1 MKTEES
7 YMGTENHTSDE
18 HDGATDVSASLNTP
32 VSEADANRQF
42 DTNDNHEGEAHA
54 VATTT
59 ADLDDRVLMALRAAS
74 ERKAV
79 DPIVL
84 DLRQIASFTDYF
96 LIASG
101 TNARQVQAIADA
113 ITETLKRAGTR
124 EMRVEG
130 YATAEWVLLDYGD
143 FVVHI
148 FEAKARTFYD
158 LERLWR
164 DAQRIP
170 VTPQMLGESP
180 IIMQVGAMP
189 EET

>member
-7 YMGTENHTSDE
+7 YMETENHTPIE
-18 HDGATDVSASLNTP
+18 HDEASAANH
-32 VSEADANRQF
+32 EADAN
-42 DTNDNHEGEAHA
+42 HETDGSHSDERNAHA
-54 VATTT
+54 VTNAV
-59 ADLDDRVLMALRAAS
+59 ADLDGRVMMALRAAS
-74 ERKAV
+74 EKKAV
-79 DPIVL
+79 DPVVL

-96 LIASG
+96 VIASG

-130 YATAEWVLLDYGD
+130 YASAEWVLLDYGD

-148 FEAKARTFYD
+148 FEAQARTFFD

-170 VTPQMLGESP
+170 VTPQLLGESP
-180 IIMQVGAMP
+180 VVMQIVATS
-189 EET
+189 EEA

>member
-1 MKTEES
+1 MNTEES
-7 YMGTENHTSDE
+7 YMGTDDHTSDE
-18 HDGATDVSASLNTP
+18 HE
-32 VSEADANRQF
+32 EADDAR
-42 DTNDNHEGEAHA
+42 
-54 VATTT
+54 VATKAV
-59 ADLDDRVLMALRAAS
+59 ADLDERVMMALHAAS
-74 ERKAV
+74 DKKAV
-79 DPIVL
+79 DPVVL

-96 LIASG
+96 VIASG

-148 FEAKARTFYD
+148 FEAKARTFFD

-170 VTPQMLGESP
+170 LTPQLLGESP
-180 IIMQVGAMP
+180 LVITTVTP
-189 EET
+189 EEA

>member
-1 MKTEES
+1 MNIEENHT
-7 YMGTENHTSDE
+7 MNHTSDE
-18 HDGATDVSASLNTP
+18 HGEAGDAEASMNTP
-32 VSEADANRQF
+32 AVEADANRET
-42 DTNDNHEGEAHA
+42 DTHHPDGDGAHA
-54 VATTT
+54 ATNP
-59 ADLDDRVLMALRAAS
+59 ANVDERVMTALRAAS
-74 ERKAV
+74 EKKAV
-79 DPIVL
+79 DPVVL

-130 YATAEWVLLDYGD
+130 YASAEWVLVDYGD

-148 FEAKARTFYD
+148 FEARARTFFD

-180 IIMQVGAMP
+180 VVMQIIAAS
-189 EET
+189 EES